1 MITGVHAADHKRDRN
16 HDDHNQDGDEV
27 RSDESERDS
36 REDRIQAA
44 DRCKP
49 HETVNAEIRLKMF
62 LDALISYRLHNQADT
77 KSEEDDHRKDLTE
90 EPFIRHRIAFA
101 EQIRKKMPQKKC
113 DQLADGHQDADSRQ
127 KFFIYF
133 TDQ

>member
-16 HDDHNQDGDEV
+16 HDDHNQDCDEV

-36 REDRIQAA
+36 REHRIQAA

-62 LDALISYRLHNQADT
+62 LDALISYRLHDQADT
-77 KSEEDDHRKDLTE
+77 KSEEDDHRKDFTK
-90 EPFIRHRIAFA
+90 EPLVRHRMPFA
-101 EQIRKKMPQKKC
+101 EQIR
-113 DQLADGHQDADSRQ
+113 
-127 KFFIYF
+127 
-133 TDQ
+133 